1 MSFLITFHNWLPQP
15 PTPSFMFSWRWHL
28 RWQLGPFQGITVF
41 LDILHVYRRYIG
53 YQTSVCFYPGN
64 LSFIIGGLSQEPRRV
79 ERKNYLSSLTQ
90 ATPFVPVCVFIQD
103 QKLLQSYIFYCYS
116 QIQLWDEGGAP
127 HGVTKENINQR
138 FFFFFLPHCVTS
150 GDLISLTGIE
160 PMPLQ
165 EKCINVTTG
174 LSGKPP
180 KAARKIYS

>member
-79 ERKNYLSSLTQ
+79 EEKLSFLLNIGNSICPCLCLHLGSKTS
-90 ATPFVPVCVFIQD
+90 A
-103 QKLLQSYIFYCYS
+103 KLHILLLFSNPTV
-116 QIQLWDEGGAP
+116 G
-127 HGVTKENINQR
+127 
-138 FFFFFLPHCVTS
+138 
-150 GDLISLTGIE
+150 
-160 PMPLQ
+160 
-165 EKCINVTTG
+165 
-174 LSGKPP
+174 
-180 KAARKIYS
+180 